1 MYSRGILPP
10 TILSRNSYPSPGSEG
25 SRLMTAWPNWPRPPV
40 WRTNLPSI
48 FWTGFE
54 TVSR

>member
-40 WRTNLPSI
+40 WRTNLPTI